1 MKTVEVSKVIASH
14 WNITG
19 EVTELPGER
28 DLNFLISGEIKYIA
42 KVYDASI
49 EGIADWLSLQD
60 RALEYLTENG
70 ALNVPKILRPHSDSN
85 TSTLSHSENGK
96 NYLVRVLTW
105 VDGEPWA
112 KRSDHTPDE
121 IEELGAL
128 VGAVDRA
135 LKELPLSSKDF
146 AQLHRTFM
154 WNMMQAENLVPSI
167 PLIKDGEI
175 RAIATEVLNRFIK
188 EVKPELNQMPAQLIH
203 NDANDYNIIE
213 NQQGS
218 HLIDFGD
225 VISAPKIVGVAVACA
240 YLACASEDP
249 TKEITHFLRG
259 YHRASPLTPDD
270 VRLLFDLIQIRLI
283 SSVINAAI
291 QQAAQPDNE
300 YLGISQ
306 SVVPVALQKLAAFD
320 RHHAHFRFR
329 DAIGLEANPH
339 SKAIRDFLLTRENI
353 ADVVAP
359 PFKSAKKTYI
369 NWSFDNP
376 DIPRTTQAI
385 NTLMAETGA
394 DITIGYYC
402 ENRNVYEGEAFNF
415 TSPSARTFHLGVDL
429 GAPAGSPVYAPLDGV
444 IELFNDNAT
453 YLDYGPVVI
462 LRHETDTKIPFWT
475 LYGHLSKDSMPAWQI
490 GKTIKAGEL
499 IGRMGTE
506 EENVGWPPHTHFQ
519 LLTDLCGMGIDIYGV
534 APRDEVSLWRG
545 ISLNPNLILGIE
557 TGTDAHAKIS
567 KSEIRQKRKVTLSNN
582 LSLNFKSPLHI
593 VRGEGAY
600 LYDESGRPYLDLVNN
615 VAHVGHAHPRV
626 VEAAQRQMSTL
637 NTNTRFLHQTI
648 IEYGKALTSS
658 LPDPLSVIFFVNS
671 GSEANDLAI
680 RLARAHTKARGVIS
694 LRHGYHGHT
703 QSVIEISPY
712 KFLGKGGLGKPDH
725 VGVAELPDPF
735 RGVFRGKDSAPKY
748 LSNLDEVISGLS
760 EPLSAFFAESIV
772 STAGQ
777 ITLPAGYLQAAY
789 QRIRK
794 AGGLCVS
801 DEVQIGLGR
810 VGEKFWGFEL
820 HGVVPDIVTMGK
832 PLGNGHPLAAV
843 ATTAEIARSFHNGME
858 YFNTFGGNPVSAT
871 IGQTVLEIVYDQRL
885 QSNAEVMG
893 RYLQDGVR
901 ALQSSHSIIADVRG
915 HGLFIGVEFMRDAN
929 TPATREVAELM
940 EFALTRGVMLS
951 CDGPDNNVLKIK
963 PPMIITRE
971 DVDLFLATLK
981 DWLNSL

>member
-1 MKTVEVSKVIASH
+1 M
-14 WNITG
+14 
-19 EVTELPGER
+19 L
-28 DLNFLISGEIKYIA
+28 F
-42 KVYDASI
+42 
-49 EGIADWLSLQD
+49 
-60 RALEYLTENG
+60 
-70 ALNVPKILRPHSDSN
+70 
-85 TSTLSHSENGK
+85 
-96 NYLVRVLTW
+96 
-105 VDGEPWA
+105 
-112 KRSDHTPDE
+112 RS
-121 IEELGAL
+121 
-128 VGAVDRA
+128 
-135 LKELPLSSKDF
+135 
-146 AQLHRTFM
+146 
-154 WNMMQAENLVPSI
+154 
-167 PLIKDGEI
+167 
-175 RAIATEVLNRFIK
+175 
-188 EVKPELNQMPAQLIH
+188 
-203 NDANDYNIIE
+203 
-213 NQQGS
+213 
-218 HLIDFGD
+218 
-225 VISAPKIVGVAVACA
+225 
-240 YLACASEDP
+240 
-249 TKEITHFLRG
+249 
-259 YHRASPLTPDD
+259 
-270 VRLLFDLIQIRLI
+270 
-283 SSVINAAI
+283 
-291 QQAAQPDNE
+291 
-300 YLGISQ
+300 
-306 SVVPVALQKLAAFD
+306 
-320 RHHAHFRFR
+320 
-329 DAIGLEANPH
+329 
-339 SKAIRDFLLTRENI
+339 
-353 ADVVAP
+353 
-359 PFKSAKKTYI
+359 
-369 NWSFDNP
+369 
-376 DIPRTTQAI
+376 
-385 NTLMAETGA
+385 
-394 DITIGYYC
+394 
-402 ENRNVYEGEAFNF
+402 
-415 TSPSARTFHLGVDL
+415 
-429 GAPAGSPVYAPLDGV
+429 
-444 IELFNDNAT
+444 
-453 YLDYGPVVI
+453 
-462 LRHETDTKIPFWT
+462 
-475 LYGHLSKDSMPAWQI
+475 
-490 GKTIKAGEL
+490 
-499 IGRMGTE
+499 

-901 ALQSSHSIIADVRG
+901 TLQSSHSIIADVRG